1 MSFFQQSFYFRRFI
15 NARNFPSIAWNIRSK
30 CRYFVRKML
39 YFKEMEELRSLFEYS
54 RRCPIWMWRIAV
66 VFFFFNLS
74 QIEGPL
80 WNLLWWALLL
90 SPHLSPFLFFSYQL
104 HKTTTAAEKN
114 KKNNKPKCTFH
125 TGVQS
130 FPFQVFLIT
139 HFYRSYSKTYSIY
152 IDINVDSIDIIFL
165 KIVGKNSKVAKI
177 LLT

>member
-1 MSFFQQSFYFRRFI
+1 
-15 NARNFPSIAWNIRSK
+15 
-30 CRYFVRKML
+30 ML

-66 VFFFFNLS
+66 VFFFL
-74 QIEGPL
+74 I
-80 WNLLWWALLL
+80 
-90 SPHLSPFLFFSYQL
+90 FLKSKVLCEICFGEPCFYLHICLRSYSFPINCIKQQQQQKKTR
-104 HKTTTAAEKN
+104 KTT
-114 KKNNKPKCTFH
+114 KPKCTFH

-130 FPFQVFLIT
+130 FQFQVFLIT